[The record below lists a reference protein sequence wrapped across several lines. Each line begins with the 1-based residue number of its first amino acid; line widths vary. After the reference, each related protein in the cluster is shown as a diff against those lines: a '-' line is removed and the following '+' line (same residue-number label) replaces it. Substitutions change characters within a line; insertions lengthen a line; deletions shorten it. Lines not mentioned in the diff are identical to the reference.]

1 MIYAGCDL
9 GTISAKAVI
18 IENGN
23 ILAAEILPYKN
34 LPKQAAIQV
43 MEMAIKKAGLTKDR
57 ICLLFIHRFWEKS
70 GFFCRQRH
78 PGVGLP

>member
-23 ILAAEILPYKN
+23 ILAVSVLPYKS
-34 LPKQAAIQV
+34 LPKQAAVNV
-43 MEMAIKKAGLTKDR
+43 MQNALGR
-57 ICLLFIHRFWEKS
+57 RV
-70 GFFCRQRH
+70 GRR
-78 PGVGLP
+78 PG